1 MLTAKKAAWRAL
13 SRRESFPHLLT
24 RIPGIHWILVLVPL
38 GYLLFF
44 LFYSLFGLFKL
55 SIYDENGFT
64 FHYFHSIF
72 SHSIYLHV
80 MWLTIKISCSVTI
93 VSLLLAYPL
102 AKLLVQLKDGIW
114 KKLVFGLILVPF
126 WISLLVRTFAWTIIL
141 QDQGVINK
149 LLIGA
154 GIIEKPLSLLYNTPG
169 VVIGMTHI
177 LLPYMVVSLYSVME
191 GIDQRLIQ
199 AATGMGAKPW
209 QAFFHVFLPL
219 SLPGILSGSLI
230 VFILSLGYFV
240 TPALLGGPENMM
252 ISMLIENNIVKTLNW
267 HLAAA
272 IAVLLFIVTLLLL
285 ALSYLLVKNHATV
298 KEMS

>member
-1 MLTAKKAAWRAL
+1 MLTAKKASWGAL
-13 SRRESFPHLLT
+13 SGGVSFPYLLT
-24 RIPGIHWILVLVPL
+24 RIPGVHWILVIVPL
-38 GYLLFF
+38 GYLLF
-44 LFYSLFGLFKL
+44 LMIYSLFGLFKL

-64 FHYFHSIF
+64 FQYFHYIF

-80 MWLTIKISCSVTI
+80 MWLTIKISCFVTI

-177 LLPYMVVSLYSVME
+177 LIPYMVVSLYSVME

-199 AATGMGAKPW
+199 AAAGMGARPW

-272 IAVLLFIVTLLLL
+272 IAVLLFIVTMLLL
-285 ALSYLLVKNHATV
+285 AFSYLLVQNHSAV

>member
-1 MLTAKKAAWRAL
+1 MLTAKKASWSAL
-13 SRRESFPHLLT
+13 SHMGSIPYLLT
-24 RIPGIHWILVLVPL
+24 RIPGVHWLLVIVPL
-38 GYLLFF
+38 GYLLF
-44 LFYSLFGLFKL
+44 LMIYSLFGLFKM

-64 FHYFHSIF
+64 FQYFHYIF

-80 MWLTIKISCSVTI
+80 MWLTIKISCFVTI
-93 VSLLLAYPL
+93 ISLLLAYPL
-102 AKLLVQLKDGIW
+102 AKLLVQLTDGIW
-114 KKLVFGLILVPF
+114 KKFVFGLILVPF
-126 WISLLVRTFAWTIIL
+126 WISLLVRTFAWTVIL

-169 VVIGMTHI
+169 VVIGMAHVLI
-177 LLPYMVVSLYSVME
+177 PYMVVSLYSAME

-199 AATGMGAKPW
+199 AAAGMGARPW

-272 IAVLLFIVTLLLL
+272 LAVLLFIVTMLLL
-285 ALSYLLVKNHATV
+285 ALSYLLVQNHSAV